1 MSTISKEQ
9 AIIIIKNGKFYFPAK
24 NHYLELYNPTVSC
37 DFCGKTNIESC
48 VGHLQYDLCLECVN
62 KLTNNYKQ
70 WTSMPK
76 PSTDIRT
83 YMEQDIFKDQGLHVT
98 LMAQSMFKPDSCNT
112 FMEQSMFR
120 RNVNVNAN
128 VNVNPSNI
136 GSNMTYSQFEPTSD
150 NANSTSNANLNAN
163 SNSTSKYTTRM
174 FEFKK
179 D

>member
-1 MSTISKEQ
+1 MS
-9 AIIIIKNGKFYFPAK
+9 
-24 NHYLELYNPTVSC
+24 
-37 DFCGKTNIESC
+37 
-48 VGHLQYDLCLECVN
+48 
-62 KLTNNYKQ
+62 
-70 WTSMPK
+70 K

-83 YMEQDIFKDQGLHVT
+83 DIEQDTFKDQEMYVT
-98 LMAQSMFKPDSCNT
+98 LMTQSMFKPDSCNT

-120 RNVNVNAN
+120 RNVNVNVN

-150 NANSTSNANLNAN
+150 NANSTSNAN